1 LLKIAIVILSDGNSN
16 SDEALGRLFNG
27 LIMANEAHEMGAEIC
42 ILFMGTGVRWLTKI
56 SRLEHPA
63 NKLYETVKQLISG
76 ASCGCAEVFGATE
89 ELEASGFDLVEE
101 SFIQS
106 EVGVPSLYS
115 RIKSGYQIVTF

>member
-1 LLKIAIVILSDGNSN
+1 MKPMKWGQKFAFFLWEQAFV
-16 SDEALGRLFNG
+16 G
-27 LIMANEAHEMGAEIC
+27 LQ
-42 ILFMGTGVRWLTKI
+42 KY
-56 SRLEHPA
+56 PA